1 MTIRWPWTGPAAPSP
16 AAGPF
21 RVRGRHYTRYEREVP
36 TQRQRTAEQEFRAQ
50 WRAVAE
56 GCGFARVV
64 YVAAGVTISVPRVG
78 GVRTDPD
85 GTVRSATIQRHPGQT
100 IADYTKAASLLAD
113 ALDVPHVRVDD
124 LGADRWM
131 RLQLLDVDP
140 LADVRQWSKRLPDG
154 YLATCE
160 DGRILSA
167 PWQRRPHL
175 VCQGATG
182 AGKSVFLYQQ
192 VAALAGREDVRV
204 TGVDPTGL
212 IWRPWPDDPWRVSGL
227 RNVDEVRRV
236 LRELVAEMDARLA
249 SMPAGTDNIATD
261 RHTPCVVVVLEEFA
275 GIVRAAELAGKPV
288 LAEVR
293 GNVARLLAE
302 SRKVGFRI
310 VLAMQRA
317 DASTA
322 DALVRAQAGLRVSFS
337 VDSPEALAFLHPRD
351 SADVAEHATAA
362 PGVAILTAPGVGTL
376 RVRTPLL
383 TYSAYIDA
391 VRTGIQV

>member
-1 MTIRWPWTGPAAPSP
+1 MALLSWRSRD
-16 AAGPF
+16 
-21 RVRGRHYTRYEREVP
+21 RVLTGRHSTRYSREVAA
-36 TQRQRTAEQEFRAQ
+36 RRLTADHELRAH
-50 WRAVAE
+50 WRRVAE
-56 GCGFARVV
+56 GCGLAWVV
-64 YVAAGVTISVPRVG
+64 HVAAGVTVSTPRIG
-78 GVRTDPD
+78 GVTIDDEGRPVRF
-85 GTVRSATIQRHPGQT
+85 TVQRHPGQRL
-100 IADYTKAASLLAD
+100 ADYRQRATQLAD
-113 ALDVPHVRVDD
+113 ALGCARVRIEDM
-124 LGADRWM
+124 GADRWM
-131 RLQLLDVDP
+131 RVHMLDLDP
-140 LADVRQWSKRLPDG
+140 LADIRHWSKRLPDG

-160 DGRILSA
+160 DGRVLSA

-192 VAALAGREDVRV
+192 VAALAGRDDVRV
-204 TGVDPTGL
+204 AGVDPTGL
-212 IWRPWPDDPWRVSGL
+212 IWKPWPDDPWRVSGL
-227 RNVDEVRRV
+227 RDLDDVRRV